1 MTVEDAITTDWI
13 RRYRPSPSS
22 SARLVCFPHAGGSAS
37 FFFPI
42 SKRFGADVDVVALQ
56 YPGRQDR
63 RHEPLIDT
71 IGELSDRIA
80 AELLELTAKPTVFFG
95 HSMGA
100 VLAFETAWR
109 LEQTPSTVQKSGRPP
124 LATPLTSARS
134 RPSACFELCS
144 AVAPPRALVVSGARA
159 PVMRR
164 DPHAHERDD
173 DGMVADLKLLGG
185 TELGQLDDDLLRM
198 TLPAIRGDY
207 RAMGNY
213 ICPPGRAVRCAV
225 TVLTGDSDP
234 RTTLADAEAWRTH
247 TAGPFRHVV
256 LPGGHFF
263 LIGQQDSVNAQI
275 ARELAA
281 IR

>member
-1 MTVEDAITTDWI
+1 VTVEDAITTNWI

-42 SKRFGADVDVVALQ
+42 SKRFGSDVDVIALQ

-80 AELLELTAKPTVFFG
+80 AELLELSAKPTVFFG

-100 VLAFETAWR
+100 ILAFETAWR
-109 LEQTPSTVQKSGRPP
+109 LEQTVIAS
-124 LATPLTSARS
+124 
-134 RPSACFELCS
+134 
-144 AVAPPRALVVSGARA
+144 PRALVVSSARA
-159 PVMRR
+159 PAMRR
-164 DPHAHERDD
+164 DPRRHERDD
-173 DGMVADLKLLGG
+173 DGIVADLKLLGG
-185 TELGQLDDDLLRM
+185 TDLGLLDDELLRM
-198 TLPAIRGDY
+198 TLPAIRADY
-207 RAMGNY
+207 RAIGNY
-213 ICPPGRAVRCAV
+213 TCPPGRTVHCAV
-225 TVLTGDSDP
+225 TALTGDSDP
-234 RTTLADAEAWRTH
+234 RTTVEDAEAWRAH
-247 TAGPFRHVV
+247 TAGLFRHVV

>member
-1 MTVEDAITTDWI
+1 MTVEDVITTSWI
-13 RRYRPSPSS
+13 RRYRPSPAS

-37 FFFPI
+37 FFFPF
-42 SKRFGADVDVVALQ
+42 SKRFGSEVDVVALQ

-63 RHEPLIDT
+63 RDEPLIDT

-80 AELLELTAKPTVFFG
+80 AELGELTAKPTVFFG

-109 LEQTPSTVQKSGRPP
+109 LEQT
-124 LATPLTSARS
+124 
-134 RPSACFELCS
+134 
-144 AVAPPRALVVSGARA
+144 AVASPRALVVSSARA
-159 PVMRR
+159 PAMRR
-164 DPHAHERDD
+164 DPRAHERDD
-173 DGMVADLKLLGG
+173 DGIVADLKLLGG
-185 TELGQLDDDLLRM
+185 TELGLFGDELLRM

-207 RAMGNY
+207 RAIGSY
-213 ICPPGRAVRCAV
+213 TCPPGRTVRCGITA
-225 TVLTGDSDP
+225 LTGDSDP
-234 RTTLADAEAWRTH
+234 RTTVDDAEAWRMH

-263 LIGQQDSVNAQI
+263 LVDHQDSVNAQI

>member
-42 SKRFGADVDVVALQ
+42 SKRFGSDVDVVALQ

-80 AELLELTAKPTVFFG
+80 AELLELTAKPTVFLG

-109 LEQTPSTVQKSGRPP
+109 LEKT
-124 LATPLTSARS
+124 
-134 RPSACFELCS
+134 
-144 AVAPPRALVVSGARA
+144 AVASPRALVVSGARA
-159 PVMRR
+159 PGRR
-164 DPHAHERDD
+164 RARTHEPDD
-173 DGMVADLKLLGG
+173 DDILADLKKLGG
-185 TELGQLDDDLLRM
+185 TEFGLLDDELLRM
-198 TLPAIRGDY
+198 TLPAIRSDY
-207 RAMGNY
+207 RAIGDY
-213 ICPPGRAVRCAV
+213 TCPPGRTVHCAV
-225 TVLTGDSDP
+225 TALTGDSDP
-234 RTTLADAEAWRTH
+234 RTTVEDVEAWRTH
-247 TAGPFRHVV
+247 TSGPFRHVV

-263 LIGQQDSVNAQI
+263 LIDQQDSVNAQI

-281 IR
+281 VQSVGL

>member
-1 MTVEDAITTDWI
+1 MTVENATATDWI
-13 RRYRPSPSS
+13 RRYRPAPSS

-37 FFFPI
+37 FFFPVA
-42 SKRFGADVDVVALQ
+42 KRFGSDVDVVALQ

-71 IGELSDRIA
+71 IGELSDRIV

-100 VLAFETAWR
+100 IVAFETAWR
-109 LEQTPSTVQKSGRPP
+109 LEQT
-124 LATPLTSARS
+124 
-134 RPSACFELCS
+134 
-144 AVAPPRALVVSGARA
+144 AVASPRALVVSSARA
-159 PVMRR
+159 PARPR
-164 DPHAHERDD
+164 DARAHERDD
-173 DGMVADLKLLGG
+173 DGIVADLKLLGG
-185 TELGQLDDDLLRM
+185 TELGLLDDELLRM

-207 RAMGNY
+207 RAIGNY
-213 ICPPGRAVRCAV
+213 TCTPGRTVHCAIAA
-225 TVLTGDSDP
+225 LTGDSDP
-234 RTTLADAEAWRTH
+234 RTTVEEAEAWRAH

-263 LIGQQDSVNAQI
+263 LLDQQDCVNAEI

-281 IR
+281 VQ

>member
-13 RRYRPSPSS
+13 RRCHPSRSS

-37 FFFPI
+37 FFSPT
-42 SKRFGADVDVVALQ
+42 SAHFGPDIDVVALQ

-63 RHEPLIDT
+63 RQEPLIDT

-109 LEQTPSTVQKSGRPP
+109 LKQTAIVS
-124 LATPLTSARS
+124 
-134 RPSACFELCS
+134 
-144 AVAPPRALVVSGARA
+144 PRALVVSGRRA
-159 PVMRR
+159 PVTRR
-164 DPHAHERDD
+164 DERVHERDD
-173 DGMVADLKLLGG
+173 DGIVAELKLLGG
-185 TELGQLDDDLLRM
+185 TELGLLDDELLRM

-207 RAMGNY
+207 RAIETY
-213 ICPPGRAVRCAV
+213 TCPPGRTVECAI
-225 TVLTGDSDP
+225 TVLTGASDP
-234 RTTLADAEAWRTH
+234 RTTMEEAEAWRAH
-247 TAGPFRHVV
+247 TTGAFHHVV

-263 LIGQQDSVNAQI
+263 LIDQQDTVNATI

-281 IR
+281 IQ